1 MKNLFFKE
9 LRLVVT
15 PGTYFFALCAALILV
30 PAYPYAVGM
39 SYCLMSILINFGAA
53 RANNDQEFT
62 AMLPI
67 PRSRVV
73 LAKHMTVFI
82 TELMTLLIAVP
93 CALVS
98 AFVLNPNGN
107 IVGMDANMAFF
118 GFTLIEYSVFN
129 IIFLPWYFR
138 TGYKTGMPMT
148 VGITAYLLTVVGFEL
163 MVAFTPGLSAV
174 IDSLHPTTFVYQGVI
189 LAAGLI
195 VYLLVSIITYLLS
208 VRNFAKVSL

>member
-1 MKNLFFKE
+1 MKNLLFKE

-15 PGTYFFALCAALILV
+15 PGTYFFALCAALVLV

-67 PRSRVV
+67 PRSHVV
-73 LAKHMTVFI
+73 LAKHITVFL
-82 TELMTLLIAVP
+82 TEIITLLIAVP

-98 AFVLNPNGN
+98 AFVLNPGGN
-107 IVGMDANMAFF
+107 VVGMDANMAFF

-129 IIFLPWYFR
+129 LIFLPWYFR
-138 TGYKTGMPMT
+138 TGYKTGMPMA
-148 VGITAYLLTVVGFEL
+148 VGLSAYLLTLIGFEL
-163 MVAFTPGLSAV
+163 LVALTPGLAAV
-174 IDSLHPTTFVYQGVI
+174 IDSLHPTTYMYQGII
-189 LAAGLI
+189 LGAGLI
-195 VYLLVSIITYLLS
+195 VYVLVMFITYLLS